1 MALLEVGTIVI
12 SSCYNLG
19 KVEGIQTSSTP
30 KVGGIVGTV
39 QNVVNCCNAGEVIY
53 EGVSAKYVG
62 TLVGSLTGSVTNS
75 YTLTN
80 STLNGIGRNYTS
92 SPEPTKVDFVSQMP
106 TVLEIVGDAFKED
119 ANNINDGYPLLNW
132 Q

>member
-1 MALLEVGTIVI
+1 MEVGTTTI
-12 SSCYNLG
+12 SNCYNLG

-30 KVGGIVGTV
+30 WIGGIAGTSR
-39 QNVVNCCNAGEVIY
+39 NMVNCYNTGEVIY

-62 TLVGSLTGSVTNS
+62 TLVGATDGSVTNS

-80 STLNGIGRNYTS
+80 STLNGIGRNYTGT
-92 SPEPTKVDFVSQMP
+92 PEPTKVDSVSQMP

-119 ANNINDGYPLLNW
+119 TNNINNGHPILNW